1 MLEWEDRFGGFVMMR
16 TSGLTHFGQSTIV
29 QNISSPSSSL
39 SNDWM
44 ISTSML
50 NMDGLLYKHVILH
63 N

>member
-1 MLEWEDRFGGFVMMR
+1 MMR